1 MAVLLIK
8 RKELDVDI
16 TVALVDGGR
25 LPGHLTCVRQ
35 HGLCHKRD
43 VVVTIRA
50 VDKDRMQSASEEKV
64 NVSNIYIFS
73 QNGFQHPVSRYR
85 CFHTGMGTYISAHR
99 IGFSIAVRRGRCFN
113 GVVWKHY
120 I

>member
-25 LPGHLTCVRQ
+25 LPGHLTCVCQ

-50 VDKDRMQSASEEKV
+50 VDKDRMHSASEEKV
-64 NVSNIYIFS
+64 NVSNIFS

-85 CFHTGMGTYISAHR
+85 CFHTGMETYISAHR
-99 IGFSIAVRRGRCFN
+99 IGFSIE
-113 GVVWKHY
+113 
-120 I
+120 

>member
-50 VDKDRMQSASEEKV
+50 VDKDRMHSASEKKV
-64 NVSNIYIFS
+64 NVSTEWFSASCEQISMFPYWYGNIYICS
-73 QNGFQHPVSRYR
+73 QDWFQHR
-85 CFHTGMGTYISAHR
+85 
-99 IGFSIAVRRGRCFN
+99 VRRGRYFN
-113 GVVWKHY
+113 GMVWKHLY
-120 I
+120 LLT